1 MIENHLEYPEK
12 LNDWHN
18 EFVLA
23 TGKIHAE
30 KCMLSNYGKKILHN
44 IFNEKIKNL
53 TFIKDYLL
61 LAVLSTASNE
71 TKKNL

>member
-12 LNDWHN
+12 LNDLHN

-30 KCMLSNYGKKILHN
+30 KCMLSNYGKNISEKHN
-44 IFNEKIKNL
+44 IFNDKIKNV

-61 LAVLSTASNE
+61 LEVLFTASNE
-71 TKKNL
+71 I